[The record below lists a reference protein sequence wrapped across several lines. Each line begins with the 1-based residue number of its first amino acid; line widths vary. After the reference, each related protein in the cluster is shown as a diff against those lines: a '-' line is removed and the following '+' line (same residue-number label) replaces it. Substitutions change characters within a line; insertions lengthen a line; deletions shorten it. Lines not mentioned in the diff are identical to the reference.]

1 MRLKFWED
9 IQNLVR
15 RKKYDKKG
23 TVDVDDDP
31 AADAAADAAE
41 DQAILEENKNLSK
54 VRMTDGERDKTL
66 GINKKLVNLAL
77 IFVVVIVI
85 VAFLYKAM
93 GHEEGASSKS
103 PQQTTQQE
111 QASKNP
117 QQQDGDGQLD
127 YKNPNVM
134 KLAQAEQNAKGKNPG
149 VTAQKVAPSTQQPA
163 ASADSSAPRS
173 TPATVPAI
181 RSAAAPASYSTP
193 YVLPS
198 AAAPSYA
205 SSMPAPV
212 QAVRSTSSST
222 GGGGDNASS
231 QEEKSLADRFKSA
244 IAFALGDT
252 TAAPDSSTDVASA
265 SSSSGSDNGG
275 FAYSAPSSD
284 VLQAGTVIPVMLYSG
299 INTDTAGQVTAQV
312 ESDVYDTA
320 TGSNLLIPAGS
331 RIIGSYESGANES
344 GRVNV
349 TFSTIVLPDGGSYSV
364 GSSMVAVD
372 GQGYNGIQGNLH
384 RHSAQKIGN
393 GLLNAAF
400 TALSTISVDRVT
412 LGQDTF
418 NNLTS
423 NNDVKPTITVDPGY
437 EFNIYVTQP
446 IAFSN

>member
-117 QQQDGDGQLD
+117 QQQDGQLD

-423 NNDVKPTITVDPGY
+423 NNDVKPTITVNPGY

>member
-117 QQQDGDGQLD
+117 QQQDGQLD

-163 ASADSSAPRS
+163 VSADSSAPRS

-364 GSSMVAVD
+364 GSGMVAVD

>member
-117 QQQDGDGQLD
+117 QQQDGQLD

-163 ASADSSAPRS
+163 ASADSPAPRS

-181 RSAAAPASYSTP
+181 RSASVPASYSAP

-252 TAAPDSSTDVASA
+252 TAAPDSSADSASA

-275 FAYSAPSSD
+275 FSYSAPSSD

-446 IAFSN
+446 IAFSI

>member
-1 MRLKFWED
+1 MRLKFWKD
-9 IQNLVR
+9 LQNLIKI
-15 RKKYDKKG
+15 RKKGKIGD
-23 TVDVDDDP
+23 VDIDDDP
-31 AADAAADAAE
+31 AADAAEQLMD
-41 DQAILEENKNLSK
+41 ENKNLNTL
-54 VRMTDGERDKTL
+54 RMTTGERDKTF
-66 GINKKLVNLAL
+66 GINKKIVNLGV
-77 IFVVVIVI
+77 IFVVVLII
-85 VAFLYKAM
+85 VAFFYKTM
-93 GHEEGASSKS
+93 GSDESAKS
-103 PQQTTQQE
+103 QRNVQQQKQE
-111 QASKNP
+111 QASKNAALKS
-117 QQQDGDGQLD
+117 GDGALD
-127 YKNPNVM
+127 YKDPNVA
-134 KLAQAEQNAKGKNPG
+134 KLAQAEQNATKKSG
-149 VTAQKVAPSTQQPA
+149 TAQRNTANTMASQVNNQPSRG
-163 ASADSSAPRS
+163 S
-173 TPATVPAI
+173 VPAI
-181 RSAAAPASYSTP
+181 RSSAAPVSYSAP

-198 AAAPSYA
+198 APLQSYPSYTPVTA
-205 SSMPAPV
+205 QKSNSSV
-212 QAVRSTSSST
+212 QQNNS
-222 GGGGDNASS
+222 
-231 QEEKSLADRFKSA
+231 EEKSLADRFKSA

-275 FAYSAPSSD
+275 FSYSAPSSD

-320 TGSNLLIPAGS
+320 TGSNLLIPVGS

-412 LGQDTF
+412 LGSDTF

-423 NNDVKPTITVDPGY
+423 NEVKPTITVDPGY

>member
-54 VRMTDGERDKTL
+54 IRMTDGERDKTL

-117 QQQDGDGQLD
+117 QQQDGQLD

-163 ASADSSAPRS
+163 ASADSPAPRS
-173 TPATVPAI
+173 TPAI
-181 RSAAAPASYSTP
+181 RSAAAPASYSAP

-244 IAFALGDT
+244 IAFALGDNTAT
-252 TAAPDSSTDVASA
+252 TDSGTDSVSA

-275 FAYSAPSSD
+275 FSYSAPSSD

-446 IAFSN
+446 IAFSI

>member
-117 QQQDGDGQLD
+117 QQQDGQLD

-163 ASADSSAPRS
+163 ASADSPAPRS

-181 RSAAAPASYSTP
+181 RSASVPASYSAP

-252 TAAPDSSTDVASA
+252 TAAQDSSTDVASA

-275 FAYSAPSSD
+275 FSYSAPSSD

-344 GRVNV
+344 GRFNV

-446 IAFSN
+446 IAFSI

>member
-77 IFVVVIVI
+77 IFVVVVVI

-111 QASKNP
+111 QASKNS
-117 QQQDGDGQLD
+117 QRNGDGQLD
-127 YKNPNVM
+127 YKDPNVM

-149 VTAQKVAPSTQQPA
+149 VTAQKVAPSAQQPT
-163 ASADSSAPRS
+163 ASSDSPAPRS
-173 TPATVPAI
+173 TPASVPAI
-181 RSAAAPASYSTP
+181 RSASAPVSYSAP

-212 QAVRSTSSST
+212 QAVRSASSST
-222 GGGGDNASS
+222 GGSGDNASS

-252 TAAPDSSTDVASA
+252 TAASDSSADSASA
-265 SSSSGSDNGG
+265 SAASDSDNGG
-275 FAYSAPSSD
+275 FSYSAPSSD

-400 TALSTISVDRVT
+400 TALSTVSVDRVT
-412 LGQDTF
+412 LGSDTF

-423 NNDVKPTITVDPGY
+423 NEVKPTITVDPGY

>member
-1 MRLKFWED
+1 MKFWED

-117 QQQDGDGQLD
+117 QQQDGQLD

-163 ASADSSAPRS
+163 ASADSPAPRS

-181 RSAAAPASYSTP
+181 RSASVPASYSAP

-252 TAAPDSSTDVASA
+252 TAAQDSSTDVASA

-275 FAYSAPSSD
+275 FSYSAPSSD

-446 IAFSN
+446 IAFSI

>member
-117 QQQDGDGQLD
+117 QQQDGQLD

-163 ASADSSAPRS
+163 ASADSPAPRS

-181 RSAAAPASYSTP
+181 RSASVPASYSAP

-212 QAVRSTSSST
+212 QAVRSTSSSA

-252 TAAPDSSTDVASA
+252 TAAPDSSADSASA
-265 SSSSGSDNGG
+265 SAASDSDNGG
-275 FAYSAPSSD
+275 FSYSAPSSD
-284 VLQAGTVIPVMLYSG
+284 VLQVGTVIPVMLYSG

-437 EFNIYVTQP
+437 EFNFYVTQP
-446 IAFSN
+446 IAFSI

>member
-23 TVDVDDDP
+23 TVDVDEDP

-41 DQAILEENKNLSK
+41 DQAILEENKDLSK

-93 GHEEGASSKS
+93 GHKEGASSNS
-103 PQQTTQQE
+103 QQTTQQE

-117 QQQDGDGQLD
+117 QQQDGQLD

-163 ASADSSAPRS
+163 ASADSPAPRS
-173 TPATVPAI
+173 TPAI
-181 RSAAAPASYSTP
+181 RSAAAPASYSAP

-244 IAFALGDT
+244 IAFALGDNTAT
-252 TAAPDSSTDVASA
+252 TDSGTDSVSA

-275 FAYSAPSSD
+275 FSYSAPSSD

-349 TFSTIVLPDGGSYSV
+349 TFSTIVLPDGGSYSI

-393 GLLNAAF
+393 GILNAAF

-423 NNDVKPTITVDPGY
+423 NNDFKPTITVDPGY

>member
-93 GHEEGASSKS
+93 GHEEGASSNS
-103 PQQTTQQE
+103 QQTTQQE

-117 QQQDGDGQLD
+117 QQPDGQLD

-149 VTAQKVAPSTQQPA
+149 TTAQKVAPSTQQPA

-198 AAAPSYA
+198 ATVPSYA
-205 SSMPAPV
+205 SSVPAPV

-222 GGGGDNASS
+222 SGGGGDNASN

-244 IAFALGDT
+244 IAFALGDN
-252 TAAPDSSTDVASA
+252 TATPDSGTDSVSA

-275 FAYSAPSSD
+275 LSYSAPSSD

>member
-93 GHEEGASSKS
+93 GHEEGASSNS
-103 PQQTTQQE
+103 QQQTTQQE

-117 QQQDGDGQLD
+117 QQPDGQLD

-149 VTAQKVAPSTQQPA
+149 ATAQKVAPSTQQPA
-163 ASADSSAPRS
+163 TSADSSAPRS
-173 TPATVPAI
+173 TPASVPAI
-181 RSAAAPASYSTP
+181 RSASAPASYSAP

-212 QAVRSTSSST
+212 QAVRSASSST
-222 GGGGDNASS
+222 GGSGDNASS

-252 TAAPDSSTDVASA
+252 TAASDSSADSASA
-265 SSSSGSDNGG
+265 SAASDSDNGG
-275 FAYSAPSSD
+275 FSYSAPSSD

-364 GSSMVAVD
+364 GSSLVAVD

>member
-1 MRLKFWED
+1 MKFWKD
-9 IQNLVR
+9 IQNLVQR
-15 RKKYDKKG
+15 RKYDKLG

-31 AADAAADAAE
+31 AADAAVDEAA

-54 VRMTDGERDKTL
+54 VLMTDGERDKTL

-103 PQQTTQQE
+103 PQQMTQQE
-111 QASKNP
+111 QASKNSSRNNDAP
-117 QQQDGDGQLD
+117 LD
-127 YKNPNVM
+127 YKDPNVM
-134 KLAQAEQNAKGKNPG
+134 KLAQAEQNAKGKNPS
-149 VTAQKVAPSTQQPA
+149 VTAQKVAPSAQQPA
-163 ASADSSAPRS
+163 ASSDSPAPRS
-173 TPATVPAI
+173 TSASVPAI
-181 RSAAAPASYSTP
+181 RSATAPVSYSAP
-193 YVLPS
+193 YILPS
-198 AAAPSYA
+198 ATPSYA
-205 SSMPAPV
+205 SSPASV
-212 QAVRSTSSST
+212 QAVRSTSGS
-222 GGGGDNASS
+222 GGND
-231 QEEKSLADRFKSA
+231 EEKSLVDRFKSA
-244 IAFALGDT
+244 IAFALGDNI
-252 TAAPDSSTDVASA
+252 AAPASTDTATASDSSDM
-265 SSSSGSDNGG
+265 DNGG
-275 FAYSAPSSD
+275 FSYSAPSSN
-284 VLQAGTVIPVMLYSG
+284 VLQAGTIIPVMLFSG

-423 NNDVKPTITVDPGY
+423 NEVKPTVTVDPGY